1 MREGMEAAMSDKVT
15 LADFAH
21 ARISEALI
29 SGRYKPG
36 ERLTLRG
43 LAAELQISSTPIRDA
58 IRHLAAGQAID
69 FIPNR
74 HIRVPILTGA
84 ELLELR
90 DIRLALEP
98 LAVGLAARRMSDA
111 TMASLRGI
119 DAAIR
124 ESRSTGPVAATVEMI
139 QTLHFTI
146 YRESGRDHLVE
157 MIRSLW
163 LRTAPYVRLLFPD
176 YSQRE
181 RGAMRGMLLD
191 ALERRDAAAARLF
204 IGADIGGALDFIIAL
219 VEAGALDRDI
229 P

>member
-1 MREGMEAAMSDKVT
+1 MMPAVADKAT
-15 LADFAH
+15 LADFAY
-21 ARISEALI
+21 ARISEALV
-29 SGRYKPG
+29 SGRYGPG
-36 ERLTLRG
+36 EKLTLRG
-43 LAAELQISSTPIRDA
+43 LSAELQISSTPIRDA
-58 IRHLAAGQAID
+58 IRHLAAGKAID

-98 LAVGLAARRMSDA
+98 LAVQMAAERMRDETMARLRRIDTAIRAAR
-111 TMASLRGI
+111 
-119 DAAIR
+119 AA
-124 ESRSTGPVAATVEMI
+124 GQVPVELI
-139 QTLHFTI
+139 QTLHFTL
-146 YRESGRDHLVE
+146 YREAGRDHLVE

-181 RGAMRGMLLD
+181 RGTLRGMVLD
-191 ALERRDAAAARLF
+191 ALERRDGRAAAAF
-204 IGADIGGALDFIIAL
+204 MAADIGGALDFIIAA
-219 VEAGALDRDI
+219 VEAGALEREG